1 MNIVDNSEVKYFGL
15 TNDLLF
21 KIVFGS
27 KGNEKLLALMLN
39 ALLSLKGSQ
48 QIEELEILNP
58 INLPEWQNGKQSVID
73 VKARDI
79 SGEVYCVEIQ
89 VKAHAEILKRVL
101 FYSAASYTRQIVRGT
116 KYADLNKTI
125 CLWIMCETILP
136 EPEIYNKY
144 LIKHDKNNNIL
155 TDLMEYHFVEL
166 SKFDKSKPAELQNRF
181 EKWLHILKFGDYY
194 RSDSELPGE
203 LKKEKGICEVI
214 KQMSTANTDE
224 HMRYEL
230 LAREMFLSDLATDLD
245 TAEKKGIEKGI
256 EKVALK
262 MLAKGKSFEE
272 IAEATDLTIDQIKA
286 LAGKNQFC
294 EPVAPYH
301 APKPTKAPEGRKKK

>member
-101 FYSAASYTRQIVRGT
+101 FYSAASYARQIVRGA
-116 KYADLNKTI
+116 KYADLNKTV
-125 CLWIMCETILP
+125 CLWIMCETTLP

-245 TAEKKGIEKGI
+245 AAEKKGIEKGI

-286 LAGKNQFC
+286 IASNNKFC
-294 EPVAPYH
+294 EPAAPY
-301 APKPTKAPEGRKKK
+301 KAPRKRKTAT